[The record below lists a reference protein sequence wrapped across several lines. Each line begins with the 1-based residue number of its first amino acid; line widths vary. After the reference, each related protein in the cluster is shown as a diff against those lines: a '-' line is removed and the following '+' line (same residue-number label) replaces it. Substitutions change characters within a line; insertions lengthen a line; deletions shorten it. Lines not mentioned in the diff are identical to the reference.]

1 MEPVDEWPPPDT
13 HCPGAAIITTSPRL
27 GPWSWL
33 TMEQVRAS
41 VRQPVVEGAMVAE
54 AATMAGT
61 GRLVAVFGTWVG
73 MEDVAV
79 VVLEVWW
86 MEACRSRPAEAA
98 GTGCRTEATAALV
111 EARSETLLSEAAEA
125 VVSGVGAA
133 VAGGADMEAGV
144 ETVETQ
150 VEAGGEEA
158 EARAHK
164 VEVGQIGGEETI
176 SAKEESDLWDPPS
189 HSRVCRPI
197 KADQREEVQ
206 RVSWCYSTDRTKH
219 SRMYPLH
226 TTEQSPSVL
235 RWPGYASTLVAGT
248 VLENVHV
255 LYSA

>member
-33 TMEQVRAS
+33 AMEQVRAS

-125 VVSGVGAA
+125 VVSGAGAA
-133 VAGGADMEAGV
+133 GAGGADMEAGA
-144 ETVETQ
+144 ETVEAE

-158 EARAHK
+158 VAGTHRVD
-164 VEVGQIGGEETI
+164 VERGGGEETI
-176 SAKEESDLWDPPS
+176 PAKEESDLWDPPPPS
-189 HSRVCRPI
+189 KVRRPI
-197 KADQREEVQ
+197 RAHKTRE
-206 RVSWCYSTDRTKH
+206 RRDRGLVGVTQQ
-219 SRMYPLH
+219 
-226 TTEQSPSVL
+226 TEPNTAKPSPAVL
-235 RWPGYASTLVAGT
+235 RWPGYASTIVVGKDNAT
-248 VLENVHV
+248 RK
-255 LYSA
+255 Y

>member
-1 MEPVDEWPPPDT
+1 MT
-13 HCPGAAIITTSPRL
+13 TFTTSPRL
-27 GPWSWL
+27 GPWPWL
-33 TMEQVRAS
+33 TIEPPLVAGEVRAS
-41 VRQPVVEGAMVAE
+41 VGEGVLVGAMVAE
-54 AATMAGT
+54 AATMVGT
-61 GRLVAVFGTWVG
+61 GRLAAVVG
-73 MEDVAV
+73 MVDVAV
-79 VVLEVWW
+79 VALEVWL
-86 MEACRSRPAEAA
+86 MEACRSRPRPAEAA
-98 GTGCRTEATAALV
+98 GTGCGTEATTAL
-111 EARSETLLSEAAEA
+111 ARLEVRAETLLSEAAEA

-235 RWPGYASTLVAGT
+235 RWPGYASTIVVGKDNAT
-248 VLENVHV
+248 RK
-255 LYSA
+255 Y